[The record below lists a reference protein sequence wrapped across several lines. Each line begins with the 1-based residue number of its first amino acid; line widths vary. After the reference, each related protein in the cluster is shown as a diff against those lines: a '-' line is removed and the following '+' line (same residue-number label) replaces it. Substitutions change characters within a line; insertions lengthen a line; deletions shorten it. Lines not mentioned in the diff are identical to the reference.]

1 MIRPIHTT
9 LAAAAILLG
18 PAQAMAWQEEDPAS
32 PENLRAAAFQID
44 RHIAAFYRDK
54 NLAVPPVVDDAK
66 FLRRTYL
73 TVIGRVPT
81 LEEAAAFLES
91 EDPHKREALVGLLL
105 TSPGYSSH
113 ISNWVFD
120 LIRLQ
125 DRNRSTSLEPYRHWV
140 RTAMD
145 ENMPWDEF
153 TRRLL
158 ASSGNGWDP
167 ENSAIGYYARDRGM
181 PHDNLANSMRIFL
194 GKRME
199 CAQCHDDPFGDTDRK
214 DFYQLAAFT
223 HGQYEV
229 NVGHIQPLLRELR
242 DASDRPSEEYRL
254 ARMIRDTVHRMSL
267 AGGGSGKIALPS
279 DYQYRDGR
287 PGEIV
292 GGRTPFGRTI
302 RMSPRRDHDD
312 GREKLAEWITTRTDN
327 QFPAVIANRM
337 WRRVMGLGITEPIDD
352 YQPIE
357 NSHHPALFKYLADLM
372 VKLEYDLKAFQHV
385 LLLTRTY
392 QFETNPYPSTV
403 NSGDD
408 FHGRKIHRL
417 SAEQIWDSLVTLA
430 AGNPDLNQRP
440 PLDDTIYLQ
449 GRPILV
455 GQKTMTQLA
464 EEVLAISSERE
475 MRRYFD
481 ALMEQIRNDD
491 YTESAADSS
500 MAMQMQN
507 AGRRARRGLIRAS
520 ELPSPAPR
528 GHFLHLFGQSDREVV
543 DASSR
548 DPNVGQV
555 LTLMNG
561 FVQERLVNNPDAHLY
576 RSLKSAETPA
586 ERIRLLCLAILN
598 RPPTDEEME
607 WMMEEVEAH
616 GENGVRNLAAALV
629 MSSEF
634 LFLQ

>member
-1 MIRPIHTT
+1 MIRVIHIIIAFAAMT
-9 LAAAAILLG
+9 LG
-18 PAQAMAWQEEDPAS
+18 SAQVLAS
-32 PENLRAAAFQID
+32 PGDAPSPEKLRAAAFQID

-54 NLAVPPVVDDAK
+54 NLAVPPVVNDAK

-73 TVIGRVPT
+73 TVLGRVPT
-81 LEEAAAFLES
+81 LEEATAFLES
-91 EDPHKREALVGLLL
+91 DKPHKRDALVGLLL
-105 TSPGYSSH
+105 SSPGYSSH
-113 ISNWVFD
+113 LSNWVFD

-167 ENSAIGYYARDRGM
+167 DNSAIGYYARDRGM

-223 HGQYEV
+223 HGQREM
-229 NVGHIQPLLRELR
+229 NAGHIGPLLRELR
-242 DASDRPSEEYRL
+242 DASERPSEEYRV

-267 AGGGSGKIALPS
+267 AGGGSGKIPLPS

-292 GGRTPFGRTI
+292 GGRTPFGRTV

-312 GREKLAEWITTRTDN
+312 GREKLADWVTAHTGN

-357 NSHHPALFKYLADLM
+357 NSHHPALFGYLANLM
-372 VKLEYDLKAFQHV
+372 VEFAYDLRAFQHV

-403 NSGDD
+403 MGGDD

-430 AGNPDLNQRP
+430 RGNPDINQRP

-449 GRPILV
+449 GRPILI

-464 EEVLAISSERE
+464 EEVHAISSERE

-481 ALMEQIRNDD
+481 ALMEEIRNTDSS
-491 YTESAADSS
+491 ESAADSG
-500 MAMQMQN
+500 MAMQN
-507 AGRRARRGLIRAS
+507 TGRRTRRGLIRAS

-548 DPNVGQV
+548 EPNVGQV

-561 FVQERLVNNPDAHLY
+561 FVQQQLINNPNAQLY
-576 RSLKSAETPA
+576 RGIENAESPD
-586 ERIRLLCLAILN
+586 ERIRLLCIAILN
-598 RPPTDEEME
+598 RPPTDDEME
-607 WMMEEVEAH
+607 WMLEEVDAH
-616 GENGVRNLAAALV
+616 GENGIRNLAAALV